1 MRNSIDFSTYMVEC
15 SSTEA
20 MRNLSKNTNNRFTV
34 ANVDIAISGPYHFYV
49 VKSGA
54 DVERA
59 KRWMSKHIKSVLLDL
74 YGEDEYGYHQFV
86 NARFR
91 HLVQSALKDAEG
103 VEVASPQRIAS
114 LPNTAD
120 TTMCNIRA

>member
-1 MRNSIDFSTYMVEC
+1 MKTSIDFTTYAVEC
-15 SSTEA
+15 SNMAE
-20 MRNLSKNTNNRFTV
+20 MLNLSNYSHNRFTV

-49 VKSGA
+49 VNAGA

-59 KRWMSKHIKSVLLDL
+59 KRWMSKHIKSVLWDL
-74 YGEDEYGYHQFV
+74 YGEDEYGYHRFV

-103 VEVASPQRIAS
+103 VTVASSQRIAS

>member
-1 MRNSIDFSTYMVEC
+1 MRNSIYFSTYMVEC

-20 MRNLSKNTNNRFTV
+20 MRKLSNNTNNRFTV

-49 VKSGA
+49 VKAGA

-74 YGEDEYGYHQFV
+74 YGEDEYGYRRFV

-103 VEVASPQRIAS
+103 VTVASSQRIAS

-120 TTMCNIRA
+120 TSMCDIRA

>member
-49 VKSGA
+49 VKAGA

-59 KRWMSKHIKSVLLDL
+59 KRWMSKHIESVLWDL
-74 YGEDEYGYHQFV
+74 YGEDEYGFHRYV

-91 HLVQSALKDAEG
+91 HLVQSALKDTEG
-103 VEVASPQRIAS
+103 VEVARPQQITS
-114 LPNTAD
+114 MPTTAEPC
-120 TTMCNIRA
+120 MRARA

>member
-1 MRNSIDFSTYMVEC
+1 MNTTNFMVKC
-15 SSTEA
+15 SSISE
-20 MRNLSKNTNNRFTV
+20 MVQMSNNSNNRFTV

-49 VKSGA
+49 VKAGA

-59 KRWMSKHIKSVLLDL
+59 KRWMSKHIKSVIWDF
-74 YGEDEYGYHQFV
+74 YGEDEYGFHRFV

-103 VEVASPQRIAS
+103 VEIVSPQRISS
-114 LPNTAD
+114 LSNTAG
-120 TTMCNIRA
+120 TSMCEIRA